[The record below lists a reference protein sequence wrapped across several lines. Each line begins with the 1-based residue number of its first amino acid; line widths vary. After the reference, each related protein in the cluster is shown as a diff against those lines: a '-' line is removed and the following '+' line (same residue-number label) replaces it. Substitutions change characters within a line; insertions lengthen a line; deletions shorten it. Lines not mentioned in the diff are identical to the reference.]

1 MRAFIIVI
9 AISALLG
16 GVFFYAL
23 NRDPVTIDTIP
34 SPLQDEVAPAISLE
48 TFTRFQAEYGATLQ
62 PLEQPLP
69 IVLNFWASW
78 CPPCH
83 QEAPFFEAAWRKY
96 QDKVLFVGANS
107 QERSL
112 SKAEEFI
119 QEYGYTFPNG
129 RDNVKLWAE
138 YGVYAMPET
147 FFISSEG
154 IIVDYH
160 RGPMTASMLDEEIAE
175 LLAHEQTN
183 E

>member
-34 SPLQDEVAPAISLE
+34 SPLQNKVAPAIKLE
-48 TFTRFQAEYGATLQ
+48 TFASFHAEYGTTLA

-78 CPPCH
+78 CGPCH
-83 QEAPFFEAAWRKY
+83 QEAPIFEAAWRKY
-96 QDKVLFVGANS
+96 QGKVLFVGANS

-112 SKAEEFI
+112 SDAEAFI
-119 QEYGYTFPNG
+119 QEYNYTFPNG
-129 RDNVKLWAE
+129 RDSSRLWAE

-147 FFISSEG
+147 FFISADG
-154 IIVDYH
+154 MIIDYH
-160 RGPMTASMLDEEIAE
+160 RGPMTATMLDEEIAE
-175 LLAHEQTN
+175 LVAHE
-183 E
+183 